1 MLKLPSRRS
10 VLTGLALAPA
20 FAVAPHGAWA
30 VPEGEGA
37 ALPNASTTPPSLSR
51 AARSGGRYYGS
62 AARADHLRQDK
73 ALRAAVLRDCDV
85 LTPEIH
91 LKWNSLE
98 WRKGQF
104 NFAPIDDLLA
114 FSDQNGLRVRG
125 HTLLWDQSTP
135 DWAKR
140 EMLEQRDWR
149 LMSEHFSRVLG
160 RYSSRIDEWDVI
172 NEPIDTEAGAHDLRR
187 NTFFR
192 AFGPT
197 YIERAMEEARAH
209 APKAHL
215 VINDYGFEYGN
226 PVDKARRHAF
236 VALARRLRA
245 ADVPLDGVGVQAHLD
260 LSKGPI
266 DKAGLQ
272 DMTKALI
279 DLGLDITITELD
291 VKETE
296 GGASTTARDQKVADE
311 TGRYLDVMLAFPE
324 VRGVVTWGLTDKFSW
339 LTEQV
344 DDRVRPARGANRGLP
359 YDDAYSPK
367 PMYWTLVDALS
378 ASA

>member
-1 MLKLPSRRS
+1 MLTLPSRRS
-10 VLTGLALAPA
+10 VLTGLMLAPA
-20 FAVAPHGAWA
+20 LAVTPHGAWA

-37 ALPNASTTPPSLSR
+37 ALPDAPSSPLTLSR
-51 AARSGGRYYGS
+51 AARSGGRYYGA

-73 ALRAAVLRDCDV
+73 ALRAAVLRDCEV

-98 WRKGQF
+98 WRKGEF
-104 NFAPIDDLLA
+104 NFAPVDDLLA
-114 FSDQNGLRVRG
+114 FSDDNGLRVRG

-149 LMSEHFSRVLG
+149 LMSEHFARVLG
-160 RYSSRIDEWDVI
+160 RYGSRIDEWDVI
-172 NEPIDTEAGAHDLRR
+172 NEAIDTEAGARNLRR

-197 YIERAMEEARAH
+197 YIERALEEARTH
-209 APKAHL
+209 APQAHL

-226 PVDKARRHAF
+226 PVDKARRQAF
-236 VALARRLRA
+236 VALVRRLRA
-245 ADVPLDGVGVQAHLD
+245 ADVPLNGVGVQAHLD

-279 DLGLDITITELD
+279 DLGLDITVTELD
-291 VKETE
+291 VKESESAAPT
-296 GGASTTARDQKVADE
+296 AARDQKVADE
-311 TGRYLDVMLAFPE
+311 TRRYLDVMLAFPE

-339 LTEQV
+339 LSEQTAHGV
-344 DDRVRPARGANRGLP
+344 NRGLP

-367 PMYWTLVDALS
+367 PMYWALADTLLAK
-378 ASA
+378 A

>member
-1 MLKLPSRRS
+1 MLTLPSRRS
-10 VLTGLALAPA
+10 VLTSLALAP
-20 FAVAPHGAWA
+20 VLSVTPHGVWA
-30 VPEGEGA
+30 RPEAEGA
-37 ALPNASTTPPSLSR
+37 ALPDAPASIPSLSR
-51 AARSGGRYYGS
+51 AARSGGRYFGA

-73 ALRAAVLRDCDV
+73 ALRAAVLRDCEV

-104 NFAPIDDLLA
+104 HFTPVDDLLTFA
-114 FSDQNGLRVRG
+114 DDNGLSVRG

-135 DWAKR
+135 DWAR
-140 EMLEQRDWR
+140 HEMLEHRDWR

-160 RYSSRIDEWDVI
+160 RYGSRIEEWDVI
-172 NEPIDTEAGAHDLRR
+172 NEPIDTEAGARNLRR

-226 PVDKARRHAF
+226 PVDKARRQAF

-245 ADVPLDGVGVQAHLD
+245 ANVPLDGVGVQAHLD

-266 DKAGLQ
+266 DVAGLQ
-272 DMTKALI
+272 DMTRALI
-279 DLGLDITITELD
+279 DLGLDITVTELD
-291 VKETE
+291 VKE
-296 GGASTTARDQKVADE
+296 ADAAHTTAARDQKVADE
-311 TGRYLDVMLAFPE
+311 TRRYLEVMLAFPE

-339 LTEQV
+339 LTEQI
-344 DDRVRPARGANRGLP
+344 DSRARLSHGVNRGLP
-359 YDDAYSPK
+359 YDETYSPK
-367 PMYWTLVDALS
+367 PMYWTLADSLS

>member
-1 MLKLPSRRS
+1 MLTLPSRRS
-10 VLTGLALAPA
+10 ILTGLALVPA
-20 FAVAPHGAWA
+20 LSVTPHGVWA
-30 VPEGEGA
+30 RPEGEGA
-37 ALPNASTTPPSLSR
+37 ALPDASASVPSLSR
-51 AARSGGRYYGS
+51 AARSGGRYFGA

-73 ALRAAVLRDCDV
+73 ALRAAVLRDCEV

-104 NFAPIDDLLA
+104 NFSPVDDLLT
-114 FSDQNGLRVRG
+114 FSDENGLRVRG

-140 EMLEQRDWR
+140 EMLSQRDWR

-160 RYSSRIDEWDVI
+160 RYGSRIEEWDVI
-172 NEPIDTEAGAHDLRR
+172 NEPIDTEAGARNLRR

-209 APKAHL
+209 APNAHL

-226 PVDKARRHAF
+226 PVDKARRQAF

-260 LSKGPI
+260 LSKGPL
-266 DKAGLQ
+266 DTTGLQ

-279 DLGLDITITELD
+279 DLGLDITVTELD
-291 VKETE
+291 VKETD
-296 GGASTTARDQKVADE
+296 AAHTTAARDQKVADE
-311 TGRYLDVMLAFPE
+311 TRRYLDVMLAFPE

-344 DDRVRPARGANRGLP
+344 DSHVRAARGVNRGLP

-367 PMYWTLVDALS
+367 PMYWTLADSLG

>member
-1 MLKLPSRRS
+1 MLTLPSRRS
-10 VLTGLALAPA
+10 VLAGLALTPA
-20 FAVAPHGAWA
+20 LAVAPHGAWA
-30 VPEGEGA
+30 EGEGA
-37 ALPNASTTPPSLSR
+37 ALSDASSALPSLSH
-51 AARSGGRYYGS
+51 AARSGGRYYGA

-73 ALRAAVLRDCDV
+73 ALRAAILRDCEV

-104 NFAPIDDLLA
+104 HFAPVDDLLTFA
-114 FSDQNGLRVRG
+114 DDNGLRVRG

-135 DWAKR
+135 DWAKH
-140 EMLEQRDWR
+140 EMLERRDWR

-160 RYSSRIDEWDVI
+160 RYGSRIEEWDVI
-172 NEPIDTEAGAHDLRR
+172 NEPIDTQTGARNLRR

-197 YIERAMEEARAH
+197 YIERAMEEARTH

-226 PVDKARRHAF
+226 PVDKARRQAF

-245 ADVPLDGVGVQAHLD
+245 ANVPLDGVGVQAHLD

-266 DKAGLQ
+266 DTVGLQ
-272 DMTKALI
+272 EMTKALI
-279 DLGLDITITELD
+279 DLGLDITVTELD
-291 VKETE
+291 VKESE
-296 GGASTTARDQKVADE
+296 AAAPTTARDQKVADE
-311 TGRYLDVMLAFPE
+311 TRRYLDVMLAFPE

-344 DDRVRPARGANRGLP
+344 DAHVRAAHGVNRGLP

-367 PMYWTLVDALS
+367 PMYWALNES
-378 ASA
+378 LGASA

>member
-1 MLKLPSRRS
+1 MA
-10 VLTGLALAPA
+10 GLALTPA
-20 FAVAPHGAWA
+20 LAVAPHGAWA
-30 VPEGEGA
+30 EGEGA
-37 ALPNASTTPPSLSR
+37 ALLDASSALPSLSH
-51 AARSGGRYYGS
+51 AARSGGRYYGA

-73 ALRAAVLRDCDV
+73 ALRAAILRDCEV

-104 NFAPIDDLLA
+104 HFAPVDDLLTFA
-114 FSDQNGLRVRG
+114 DDNGLRVRG

-135 DWAKR
+135 DWAKH
-140 EMLEQRDWR
+140 EMLERRDWR

-160 RYSSRIDEWDVI
+160 RYGSRIEEWDVI
-172 NEPIDTEAGAHDLRR
+172 NEPIDTQAGARNLRR

-197 YIERAMEEARAH
+197 YIERAMEEARTH

-226 PVDKARRHAF
+226 PVDKARRQAF

-245 ADVPLDGVGVQAHLD
+245 ANVPLDGVGVQAHLD

-266 DKAGLQ
+266 DTVGLQ
-272 DMTKALI
+272 EMAKAMI
-279 DLGLDITITELD
+279 DLGLDITVTELD
-291 VKETE
+291 VKESE
-296 GGASTTARDQKVADE
+296 AAAPTTARDQKVADE
-311 TGRYLDVMLAFPE
+311 TRRYLDVMLAFPE

-339 LTEQV
+339 LTEQI
-344 DDRVRPARGANRGLP
+344 DARARAAHGVNRGLP

-367 PMYWTLVDALS
+367 PMYWALNES
-378 ASA
+378 LGASA

>member
-1 MLKLPSRRS
+1 MLTLPSRRS
-10 VLTGLALAPA
+10 VLAGLALAPTL
-20 FAVAPHGAWA
+20 AVAPHGAWA

-37 ALPNASTTPPSLSR
+37 ALPDASNTPPSLSR
-51 AARSGGRYYGS
+51 AARSGGRYYGA
-62 AARADHLRQDK
+62 AARADHLRDDK
-73 ALRAAVLRDCDV
+73 ALRAAVLRDCEV

-104 NFAPIDDLLA
+104 NFAPVDDLLA

-149 LMSEHFSRVLG
+149 LMSDHFSRVLG
-160 RYSSRIDEWDVI
+160 RYGARIDEWDVI

-187 NTFFR
+187 NTFFS

-197 YIERAMEEARAH
+197 YVERALEEARTH
-209 APKAHL
+209 APQAHL
-215 VINDYGFEYGN
+215 VVNDYGFEYGN
-226 PVDKARRHAF
+226 PVDTARRQAF

-245 ADVPLDGVGVQAHLD
+245 ANVPLDGVGVQAHLD

-272 DMTKALI
+272 DMTRALI
-279 DLGLDITITELD
+279 DLGLDVTVTELD
-291 VKETE
+291 VKESE
-296 GGASTTARDQKVADE
+296 AGASTSARDQRVADE
-311 TGRYLDVMLAFPE
+311 TRRYLDVMLAFPE

-339 LTEQV
+339 LTEHG
-344 DDRVRPARGANRGLP
+344 DDRVRAAHGVNRGLP
-359 YDDAYSPK
+359 YDETYSPK
-367 PMYWTLVDALS
+367 PMYWALADTLRAR
-378 ASA
+378 A

>member
-1 MLKLPSRRS
+1 MLTLPSRRS
-10 VLTGLALAPA
+10 VLVGLALTPA

-30 VPEGEGA
+30 EGEGA
-37 ALPNASTTPPSLSR
+37 ALPDASGALPSLSH
-51 AARSGGRYYGS
+51 AARSSGRYYGA

-73 ALRAAVLRDCDV
+73 ALRAAVLRDCEV

-104 NFAPIDDLLA
+104 NFAPVDDLLTFA
-114 FSDQNGLRVRG
+114 DDNGLRVRG

-135 DWAKR
+135 DWAKA
-140 EMLEQRDWR
+140 EMLERRDWR

-160 RYSSRIDEWDVI
+160 RYGSRIDEWDVI
-172 NEPIDTEAGAHDLRR
+172 NEPIDTEAGARTLRR

-197 YIERAMEEARAH
+197 YIERALEEARAH

-226 PVDKARRHAF
+226 PVDKARRQAF

-266 DKAGLQ
+266 DTVGLQ
-272 DMTKALI
+272 EMTKALI
-279 DLGLDITITELD
+279 DLGLDITVTELD
-291 VKETE
+291 VKESEAAAPT
-296 GGASTTARDQKVADE
+296 AARDQKVADE
-311 TGRYLDVMLAFPE
+311 TRRYLDVMLAFPE

-344 DDRVRPARGANRGLP
+344 DARIRTAHGVNRGLP

-367 PMYWTLVDALS
+367 PMYWALS
-378 ASA
+378 ETLRARA

>member
-1 MLKLPSRRS
+1 MLTLPSRRS
-10 VLTGLALAPA
+10 VMTSLALAPVLT
-20 FAVAPHGAWA
+20 VAPHGAWA
-30 VPEGEGA
+30 EGEGA
-37 ALPNASTTPPSLSR
+37 RTRHPSTPPSPSLSQ
-51 AARSGGRYYGS
+51 AARSGGRYYGA

-73 ALRAAVLRDCDV
+73 ALRAAILRDCEV

-104 NFAPIDDLLA
+104 NFAPVDDLLA
-114 FSDQNGLRVRG
+114 FSDENGLRVRG

-140 EMLEQRDWR
+140 EMLVHRDWR

-160 RYSSRIDEWDVI
+160 RYAPRIDEWDVI
-172 NEPIDTEAGAHDLRR
+172 NEPIDTVAGANTLRR

-192 AFGPT
+192 AFGAT

-209 APKAHL
+209 APQAHL
-215 VINDYGFEYGN
+215 VINDYGFEYAN
-226 PVDKARRHAF
+226 PVDKARRQAF
-236 VALARRLRA
+236 VALMRRLRA
-245 ADVPLDGVGVQAHLD
+245 AHVPLDGVGVQAHLD

-266 DKAGLQ
+266 DRVGLQ
-272 DMTKALI
+272 EMTKALI
-279 DLGLDITITELD
+279 DLGLDITVTELD

-296 GGASTTARDQKVADE
+296 ASAPTLARDQKVADE
-311 TGRYLDVMLAFPE
+311 TRRYLDVMLAFPE

-344 DDRVRPARGANRGLP
+344 DARVRADRGVNRGLP

-367 PMYWTLVDALS
+367 PMYWALADTLRTS
-378 ASA
+378 A

>member
-1 MLKLPSRRS
+1 MLTLPSRRS
-10 VLTGLALAPA
+10 VMTGLALAPVLT
-20 FAVAPHGAWA
+20 VAPHGAWA
-30 VPEGEGA
+30 EGEGGP
-37 ALPNASTTPPSLSR
+37 ALHTPSTRTPSLSH
-51 AARSGGRYYGS
+51 AARSGGRYYGA

-73 ALRAAVLRDCDV
+73 ALRAAILRDCEV

-104 NFAPIDDLLA
+104 NFAPVDDLLA
-114 FSDQNGLRVRG
+114 FSDENGLRVRG

-135 DWAKR
+135 DWAKH
-140 EMLEQRDWR
+140 EMLHRRDWR
-149 LMSEHFSRVLG
+149 LVSEHFSRVLG
-160 RYSSRIDEWDVI
+160 RYASRIDEWDVI
-172 NEPIDTEAGAHDLRR
+172 NEPIDTVSGSQALRR
-187 NTFFR
+187 NTFFS

-209 APKAHL
+209 APHAHL

-226 PVDKARRHAF
+226 PVDKARRQAF
-236 VALARRLRA
+236 VALVRRLRA
-245 ADVPLDGVGVQAHLD
+245 AHVPLDGVGVQAHLD

-266 DKAGLQ
+266 DRVGLQ
-272 DMTKALI
+272 EMTKALI
-279 DLGLDITITELD
+279 DLGLDITVTELD

-296 GGASTTARDQKVADE
+296 ASASTIARDQEVADE
-311 TGRYLDVMLAFPE
+311 TRRYLDVMLAFPE

-344 DDRVRPARGANRGLP
+344 DARVRAARGINRGLP

-367 PMYWTLVDALS
+367 PMYWALADTLRAN
-378 ASA
+378 A